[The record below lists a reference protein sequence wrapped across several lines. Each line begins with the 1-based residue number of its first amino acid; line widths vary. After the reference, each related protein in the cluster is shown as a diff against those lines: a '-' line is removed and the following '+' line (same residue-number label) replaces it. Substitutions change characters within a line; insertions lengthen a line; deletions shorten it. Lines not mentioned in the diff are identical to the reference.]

1 MIKDIK
7 DIKGRSISIYMD
19 YYETLGIS
27 RDASESAIKKAY
39 RELSYKTHPD
49 RNPSPDASV
58 KMQQINEAYETL
70 KDPQKKSQYD
80 MGGQNPF
87 ESLFGE
93 LFRREPFMRPMNG
106 HMKPHM
112 KPHMNPHMNAH
123 MNPHIQ
129 IFEMMH
135 QMGDPISFQ
144 FEEVHIN
151 APVLETD
158 VELTFEQAYT
168 GETIPVTV
176 VRDIIQG
183 MSITKET
190 EKIYVTIPAGID
202 SGEIIEIPEKGN
214 QFHQRKGPLK
224 VHIKVKPHEVF
235 ERRGLNLCCTHVLS
249 FKESICGFDFT
260 LTLLDGTTLK
270 LKSSPG
276 HIIQNMDEKV
286 IKGKGI
292 HREGGGD
299 LLLKFRVLPPRVL
312 SEEEVSVFS
321 NVL

>member
-1 MIKDIK
+1 MC
-7 DIKGRSISIYMD
+7 MD
-19 YYETLGIS
+19 PYETLGIS
-27 RDASESAIKKAY
+27 RDANDHAIKKAY

-49 RNPSPDASV
+49 RNSSPDAAV
-58 KMQQINEAYETL
+58 KQQQINEAYEIL
-70 KDPQKKSQYD
+70 KDPQKKREYD

-93 LFRREPFMRPMNG
+93 LFRREPFMRAMN
-106 HMKPHM
+106 
-112 KPHMNPHMNAH
+112 PHMNPHMNTHMNTH

-144 FEEVHIN
+144 FEEVHTASPI
-151 APVLETD
+151 LETQ
-158 VELTFEQAYT
+158 VELTFEQAYN
-168 GETIPVTV
+168 GHSLPITI
-176 VRDIIQG
+176 VRDIVQG
-183 MSITKET
+183 MSRTKET
-190 EKIYVTIPAGID
+190 EKIYVTIPPGID
-202 SGEIIEIPEKGN
+202 TGEIIELPEKG
-214 QFHQRKGPLK
+214 HQVQRRKGPLK
-224 VHIKVKPHEVF
+224 IHIKVTPHEVF
-235 ERRGLNLCCTHVLS
+235 ERRGLHLCCTHILT

-260 LTLLDGTTLK
+260 LTLLDGTMLK

-299 LLLKFRVLPPRVL
+299 LLLKFRVLPPKVL
-312 SEEEVSVFS
+312 SEEQVSLFA